1 MAPSQQPRIPTVKK
15 ETRKAREFPPRLESA
30 TTVRSVPGATEL
42 QLVRQQRPKPK
53 VRGLPELGQAASLGA
68 PAMPRRR
75 VVLAK
80 LKPSSS
86 SHGSGD
92 RANARPE

>member
-1 MAPSQQPRIPTVKK
+1 MAPSQQPRIPADKK

-53 VRGLPELGQAASLGA
+53 VQGLPVPRRAASLGA
-68 PAMPRRR
+68 PAMPEGLHFSAHTG
-75 VVLAK
+75 VTV
-80 LKPSSS
+80 SSEQ
-86 SHGSGD
+86 G
-92 RANARPE
+92 ANADALAR